1 MEHPIKRLLLL
12 LLKKS
17 AINHFLIYTCMV
29 ICYMPLYIL
38 LTLHS
43 THQSYKLWKNE
54 WNFATTLVLMNSSIN
69 PFLYCWRIGE
79 LRRAVVTTAKEMLCW
94 KVSERVTLQDTSQGK
109 NDDGD
114 IVKAGVPNENIVQ
127 NHLNVALLNVF

>member
-1 MEHPIKRLLLL
+1 
-12 LLKKS
+12 
-17 AINHFLIYTCMV
+17 MV

-38 LTLHS
+38 LTLHA

-79 LRRAVVTTAKEMLCW
+79 LRRAVVRTAKEMLC
-94 KVSERVTLQDTSQGK
+94 
-109 NDDGD
+109 
-114 IVKAGVPNENIVQ
+114 
-127 NHLNVALLNVF
+127 